1 MLKQHP
7 SRNCQCPPLARRA
20 QPAGCRRALVEAG
33 SPGSVEGGTG
43 PSRLLVRARPH
54 RKGFTA
60 VDTFEFNGDG
70 PGWALLPQPGPFDAR
85 SSDMVRAAIEGE
97 GGPGAARTT
106 IRRGLGRSGSVRPS
120 FSRRPSPSPLPRLGA
135 PV

>member
-1 MLKQHP
+1 M
-7 SRNCQCPPLARRA
+7 SA
-20 QPAGCRRALVEAG
+20 VG
-33 SPGSVEGGTG
+33 SPGPAGRLPPRSSRGGFSRQRRGWGRSQSPPG
-43 PSRLLVRARPH
+43 PGPAPP
-54 RKGFTA
+54 KGFTA

>member
-1 MLKQHP
+1 MSAVGSP
-7 SRNCQCPPLARRA
+7 AEPGPLR
-20 QPAGCRRALVEAG
+20 RRALVEAG
-33 SPGSVEGGTG
+33 SPGSVEGGAG
-43 PSRLLVRARPH
+43 PSRLLVRARLH

-70 PGWALLPQPGPFDAR
+70 PGWALLPQPGPFVAR
-85 SSDMVRAAIEGE
+85 SSDMVRAAIEGG

-106 IRRGLGRSGSVRPS
+106 IRRGLGQSGSVRPS